1 MNIPKLPFPP
11 TDNLYKFM
19 AISGVVLLIVA
30 PVFWAQF
37 YITHAERTR
46 LALRALRIDISPEDE
61 YWNAKARIER
71 GKSVT
76 DEQRKLVEKYDDQQ
90 EEHRR
95 VSSEFLVYEGFS
107 YVVTG
112 VAIALGLLGVVLTP
126 LGFWLWYHRVQKP
139 LDRILAKQL
148 KKRDKHS
155 T

>member
-1 MNIPKLPFPP
+1 MNVPKLPFPP

-61 YWNAKARIER
+61 YWHAKARIER
-71 GKSVT
+71 GKSAT
-76 DEQRKLVEKYDDQQ
+76 DEQRKLVEKYDAQQ
-90 EEHRR
+90 EEHSR

-126 LGFWLWYHRVQKP
+126 LGFWLWYQRVQKP

-148 KKRDKHS
+148 KKSDKHS